1 MKSAL
6 SRLRGAGSLG
16 DWRREDIL
24 LLLMASAVPLSF
36 AAWQAL
42 LNNFAV
48 ERAAFTGAEMGILQ
62 SLREVPGFLAFA
74 VVFLLLILREQTL
87 AYLALLLLGLG
98 TAVTGFFPSVVGLY
112 VTTVIMSLG
121 YHYYETVQ
129 ISLSLQWIEKER
141 APETL
146 GRIIAAG
153 SFASIVT
160 FGLDLAGLRPRRS
173 GLPLG
178 LPAGR
183 RPDRRDRHLRLDRL
197 PALRGEGAPA
207 PPHGACG
214 RATGS
219 TTC

>member
-1 MKSAL
+1 MNAGCSSLSAMKSAI
-6 SRLRGAGSLG
+6 SRLRGAGGLG
-16 DWRREDIL
+16 DWRREDVL

-74 VVFLLLILREQTL
+74 VVFLLLILREQVL
-87 AYLALLLLGLG
+87 AYLALLLLGIG
-98 TAVTGFFPSVVGLY
+98 TAVTGYFPSVVGLY
-112 VTTVIMSLG
+112 ATTVIMSLG

-129 ISLSLQWIEKER
+129 ISLSLQWIEKAR

-146 GRIIAAG
+146 GRIIAAS

-160 FGLDLAGLRPRRS
+160 FGLIWLASPAAVFLS
-173 GLPLG
+173 GAAMAAVSLALSFLVPQ
-178 LPAGR
+178 LPAADNETLLAER
-183 RPDRRDRHLRLDRL
+183 RV
-197 PALRGEGAPA
+197 AAAE
-207 PPHGACG
+207 
-214 RATGS
+214 
-219 TTC
+219 